1 MIILVNISIQIRSLV
16 IQTVHGGSIRIKVSC
31 NIMILNSAC
40 LHICVGI
47 HYILLY
53 QEMIYNIILLL
64 ELFLYNSLQ

>member
-40 LHICVGI
+40 LHICVYTLHI
-47 HYILLY
+47 IISRNDIQHY
-53 QEMIYNIILLL
+53 
-64 ELFLYNSLQ
+64 SAP